1 MRAVCLAFCF
11 ALAPLGAAAEPL
23 LVSPSADYAPSSA
36 VADNIKSECKLP
48 AAQSEAVVKEL
59 QAAGIPAQVASGGG
73 VPAKGRF
80 LQLRIES
87 AVSAGNA
94 FTGHRKQV
102 TTSAHLYQNGK
113 EIAQAVK
120 TRDSMGGMFAGYRGS
135 CSVLHRCTNALAQDI
150 ASWVKSQPG
159 Q

>member
-1 MRAVCLAFCF
+1 MRAVCLASFF
-11 ALAPLGAAAEPL
+11 ALVPLGVAAEPL

-48 AAQSEAVVKEL
+48 AAQSEAVVNEL
-59 QAAGIPAQVASGGG
+59 LATGIPAQVATSGS

-87 AVSAGNA
+87 AISAGGA

-113 EIAQAVK
+113 EIAQTSK
-120 TRDSMGGMFAGYRGS
+120 TRDSMGGVFGGYRGS
-135 CSVLHRCTNALAQDI
+135 CSVLHRCTNVLAKDI
-150 ASWVKSQPG
+150 ATWVKSQPA